1 MASKSI
7 KKRPNGKWRA
17 RYRDL
22 AGKEHARHF
31 ARKIDA
37 ERWLDEVTAA
47 LVTNTYI
54 DPKDR
59 KLTVDAWCDLWIE
72 SYAKRDS
79 TVRQAKV
86 HLAQI
91 REEFGPLPLMAVDEM
106 AVKRWMARLLREG
119 VAQSYRFALHSRLS
133 QVMRAAVRAKKL
145 SANPCS
151 RETSPGTGKQR
162 PYVCTDAQ
170 LWQLYEA
177 AEEKYRPAILLG
189 AFAGLRTAEACGLRL
204 VDVGLD
210 AMTVT
215 PTVQYPAEPLK
226 TESSVAAVP
235 IPHTFAGEL
244 KRLVDGRTGSWV
256 LLDGDGS
263 TQLGPWKVERHI
275 RRIRKQ
281 VPGLSPDFRFHDL
294 RHYYASMLIASG
306 ADVKVVQQRLR
317 HSKATTTLNTYSHLW
332 PDADQSTRTAVERA
346 MGPLIKNTADPVRTV
361 EESAQGPSSSEP
373 S

>member
-31 ARKIDA
+31 ARKIDG
-37 ERWLDEVTAA
+37 ENWLDEVTAA
-47 LVTNTYI
+47 LVTNTYV

-59 KLTVDAWCDLWIE
+59 KVTVDQWCDLWIE
-72 SYAKRDS
+72 SYAKRES

-91 REEFGPLPLMAVDEM
+91 REEFGKLPLMAVDEM
-106 AVKRWMARLLREG
+106 AVNRWMARLQRQG

-145 SANPCS
+145 TANPCS
-151 RETSPGTGKQR
+151 RETSPGGGKQR

-170 LWQLYEA
+170 LWKLYEA

-189 AFAGLRTAEACGLRL
+189 AFAGLRTAEACGLRV
-204 VDVGLD
+204 VDVDLD

-215 PTVQYPAEPLK
+215 PMVQYPDKPLK
-226 TESSVAAVP
+226 TESSMAAVP
-235 IPHTFAGEL
+235 IPDVFAGEL
-244 KRLVDGRTGSWV
+244 KRLLDGRTDGWV
-256 LLDGDGS
+256 LLDDGGV
-263 TQLGPWKVERHI
+263 QLGPWKVERHM

-281 VPGLSPDFRFHDL
+281 VPGLSPQFRFHDL

-317 HSKATTTLNTYSHLW
+317 HSKATTTLLTYSHLW
-332 PDADQSTRTAVERA
+332 PDADQTTRAAVGRA
-346 MGPLIKNTADPVRTV
+346 MGPLINNAADPVRTGG
-361 EESAQGPSSSEP
+361 ESAQGPRSVEP
-373 S
+373 C